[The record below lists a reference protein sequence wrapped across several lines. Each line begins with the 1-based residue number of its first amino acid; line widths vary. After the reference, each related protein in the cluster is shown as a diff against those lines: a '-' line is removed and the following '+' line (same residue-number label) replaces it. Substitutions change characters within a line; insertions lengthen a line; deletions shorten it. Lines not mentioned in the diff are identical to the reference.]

1 MAINLSNVSFA
12 YYYPKKKEPKLV
24 LKDINLEIAP
34 NDEMITILGHTGSGK
49 STLVQLFNGLLQTN
63 DGVVEVF
70 DNKVSAKRNRN
81 LNKIRKKVGLV
92 FQFPEYQ
99 VFEETVLKDVMF
111 GPKNFG
117 LKEDLE
123 LAKKALSQV
132 GLGEEFYEKSPFTLS
147 GGELRRVAIA
157 GVLAFNPDILVL
169 DEPTV
174 GLDPLGKKELLCML
188 EKLNK
193 EYHKTVILIT
203 HDMEVVS
210 HIAKRV
216 IVLAKGNIVF
226 DGSKDSLFKND
237 KIISQYGLSY
247 PNSIKILKAIKE
259 RFNLDLDIYQ
269 YNIDDCYQEL
279 RRVVGSN
286 E

>member
-1 MAINLSNVSFA
+1 
-12 YYYPKKKEPKLV
+12 
-24 LKDINLEIAP
+24 
-34 NDEMITILGHTGSGK
+34 
-49 STLVQLFNGLLQTN
+49 
-63 DGVVEVF
+63 
-70 DNKVSAKRNRN
+70 
-81 LNKIRKKVGLV
+81 
-92 FQFPEYQ
+92 
-99 VFEETVLKDVMF
+99 
-111 GPKNFG
+111 
-117 LKEDLE
+117 
-123 LAKKALSQV
+123 
-132 GLGEEFYEKSPFTLS
+132 
-147 GGELRRVAIA
+147 
-157 GVLAFNPDILVL
+157 
-169 DEPTV
+169 
-174 GLDPLGKKELLCML
+174 ML

-193 EYHKTVILIT
+193 EYHKTIILIT

-226 DGSKDSLFKND
+226 DGSKDTLFKND

-247 PNSIKILKAIKE
+247 PNSIKILKAIKG

>member
-34 NDEMITILGHTGSGK
+34 NDEMIAILGHTGSGK

-70 DNKVSAKRNRN
+70 DNKISAKHNRN

-132 GLGEEFYEKSPFTLS
+132 GLSEEFYEKSPFTLS

-157 GVLAFNPDILVL
+157 GILAFNPDILVL

-174 GLDPLGKKELLCML
+174 GLDPLGKKELLSML
-188 EKLNK
+188 EKLNN
-193 EYHKTVILIT
+193 EYHKTIILIT

-237 KIISQYGLSY
+237 KIISQYGLCY

>member
-34 NDEMITILGHTGSGK
+34 NDEMIAILGHTGSGK

-70 DNKVSAKRNRN
+70 DNKISAKHNRN

-132 GLGEEFYEKSPFTLS
+132 GLSEEFYEKSPFTLS

-193 EYHKTVILIT
+193 EYHKTIILIT

-247 PNSIKILKAIKE
+247 PNSIKILKAIKG